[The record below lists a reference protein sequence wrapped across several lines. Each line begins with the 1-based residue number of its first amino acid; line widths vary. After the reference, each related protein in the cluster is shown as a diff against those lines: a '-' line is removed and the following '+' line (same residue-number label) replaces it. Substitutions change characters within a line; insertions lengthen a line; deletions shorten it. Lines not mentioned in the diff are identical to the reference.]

1 MTYTCGR
8 CGLTDDSVLNL
19 DTGGAFHPELV
30 HCITMLR
37 QRYEP
42 LVIAA
47 ERLDAVHAVPTAK
60 ADRVAAIGEVRNA
73 VRIAKA
79 HESRR

>member
-19 DTGGAFHPELV
+19 DTGGAFHPELF

-47 ERLDAVHAVPTAK
+47 ERLDAVHAVPTSR
-60 ADRVAAIGEVRNA
+60 ADRANAIGA
-73 VRIAKA
+73 VRSALRTAKA
-79 HESRR
+79 HAAR